1 MTGPQAPDRVA
12 LRPWGV
18 PLPYVTASAAVL
30 DELDGIRWRERGSCA
45 ADPDGGWFED
55 LRAPAAHRA
64 RSICSGCPIR
74 RKCLAAALLYGEEFG
89 IWGGLD
95 PDQRRPLDDAL
106 RHGEPLGRVVLG
118 ALRTDRAA

>member
-1 MTGPQAPDRVA
+1 M
-12 LRPWGV
+12 
-18 PLPYVTASAAVL
+18 TASAGVL

-55 LRAPAAHRA
+55 LRAPAARRA
-64 RSICSGCPIR
+64 RSICAGCPVR

-95 PDQRRPLDDAL
+95 SDQRHPLDEAL
-106 RHGEPLGRVVLG
+106 RHGEPLGRVVDC
-118 ALRTDRAA
+118 ALRADRAA